1 MAITP
6 LPTPPSRQDPV
17 NFNDR
22 ADAFLSALPTFVTEA
37 NTTAT
42 TISNQEASAVAAAS
56 AAVAVSNVTKWV
68 SGTTYAEGAAV
79 WSPINGLVYRR
90 ITAAGA
96 GAVDPSSDTT
106 NYRQISGTGDVGTS
120 GDQTISGIKT
130 FNSPIVGNLN
140 GNAST
145 ATNATTVTNGVYTT
159 GDQTIGGTKTFTN
172 GIRFSNGDT
181 LSRDPMK
188 AIMQYTSAAGY
199 GAITTTTDSEVN
211 ISWYSGGQVP
221 NNGRGALYN
230 TRYQLF
236 TDEFGTPVSAT
247 YLGAN
252 QFTINN
258 LSDSTLRINVVGGVF
273 SRCDDTYRYYVIRGG
288 AIVNST
294 THSGGTSIIDSTT
307 SGFNV
312 LRTTTTT
319 QDIPPNSSVTFT
331 HYSGVLS
338 GASIDKLNVY
348 FTISFN
354 SWL

>member
-130 FNSPIVGNLN
+130 FSSPIVGNLN

-145 ATNATTVTNGVYTT
+145 ATNAATVTNGVYTT

-172 GIRFSNGDT
+172 GIRFNNGDM

-188 AIMQYTSAAGY
+188 AIMQYTNAAGY
-199 GAITTTTDSEVN
+199 TVIGTVTDSDNN
-211 ISWYSGGQVP
+211 ISWYSGGFIP
-221 NNGRGALYN
+221 NSSRGTLYN
-230 TRYQLF
+230 TRYTLNK
-236 TDEFGTPVSAT
+236 DSEGLPN
-247 YLGAN
+247 GAVYAGYN
-252 QFTINN
+252 QITINN
-258 LSDSTLRINVVGGVF
+258 LSDSTLRINVVGGVY
-273 SRCDDTYRYYVIRGG
+273 SVSDDTYRYYVIRGG
-288 AIVNST
+288 SVVNST
-294 THSGGTSIIDSTT
+294 THSGGTIIIDSTT
-307 SGFNV
+307 TGSGTFRSTLV
-312 LRTTTTT
+312 T
-319 QDIPPNSSVTFT
+319 QDIPPNSSVAFT

-338 GASIDKLNVY
+338 GSNLDKLNVY

-354 SWL
+354 NWL